1 MRCEERVRLLTNYLK
16 RVREY
21 SETVR
26 ELGKAT
32 GIPMV
37 EYELAFKIAET
48 ARNLS
53 EEAHRLLDQH
63 VAQHHC

>member
-1 MRCEERVRLLTNYLK
+1 MRCEERVRLVRNYLG

-21 SETVR
+21 SAAVR
-26 ELGKAT
+26 ESGHAT

-37 EYELAFKIAET
+37 EYELVFAVAEA
-48 ARNLS
+48 ARSLA
-53 EEAHRLLDQH
+53 EEAHRLLQQH